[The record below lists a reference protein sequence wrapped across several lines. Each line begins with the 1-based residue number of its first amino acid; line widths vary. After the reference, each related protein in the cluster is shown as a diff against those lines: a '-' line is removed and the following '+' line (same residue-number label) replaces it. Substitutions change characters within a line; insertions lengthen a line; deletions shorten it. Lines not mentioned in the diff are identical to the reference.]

1 MLDHQVA
8 RQDERGD
15 LGIAEPFEQAPDVAI
30 DRLFPHPPAAIEIA
44 AHERA
49 VDTGVDGRG
58 IEGNQTAFGIA
69 DDADLR
75 RLAAACAEAIDGRE
89 HFLDFEADRVPAH
102 VKGLPIDPLPP
113 GLLALPKLRIGR
125 LNQLP
130 LDQRRN
136 DQFAAALSQQSSELT
151 FRRQPGCEAKDLFG
165 SLPGI
170 RHRDERR

>member
-8 RQDERGD
+8 GQDERGD

-30 DRLFPHPPAAIEIA
+30 DRLFPHPPASIEVA

-49 VDTGVDGRG
+49 IDTRVDGRG

-69 DDADLR
+69 DNADLR
-75 RLAAACAEAIDGRE
+75 RLAAAGAEAIDRRE

-102 VKGLPIDPLPP
+102 VERLPVDPLPP
-113 GLLALPKLRIGR
+113 GLLALPKLRIGC
-125 LNQLP
+125 LHQLP

-136 DQFAAALSQQSSELT
+136 DQLAAALCQQASELP
-151 FRRQPGCEAKDLFG
+151 FRRQSGCETEDLFG

-170 RHRDERR
+170 RYGHERR

>member
-15 LGIAEPFEQAPDVAI
+15 PGIAEPFEQAPDVAI
-30 DRLFPHPPAAIEIA
+30 DRLLPHPPAAIEIA

-49 VDTGVDGRG
+49 VDTRVDGSRV
-58 IEGNQTAFGIA
+58 EGNQAALGIA

-75 RLAAACAEAIDGRE
+75 RLAAPGAEAIDGRE
-89 HFLDFEADRVPAH
+89 HFLDLEADRVPAH

-113 GLLALPKLRIGR
+113 GLLALTELRIGC

-130 LDQRRN
+130 PDQRRN
-136 DQFAAALSQQSSELT
+136 DQLAAALGQQSSELA
-151 FRRQPGCEAKDLFG
+151 FRRQPWCEAQDLFG

-170 RHRDERR
+170 RHGDERR